1 MAEIDKQKEKI
12 AFLRSIFILLLGS
25 LFALIGFIVTK
36 YPLLNQIQLILA
48 DIGGFILLT
57 VIIFLLIKILKEIDK
72 LKDL

>member
-36 YPLLNQIQLILA
+36 YPVLNQIQLILA

>member
-12 AFLRSIFILLLGS
+12 AFLRSIFVLLLGS

-36 YPLLNQIQLILA
+36 YPVLNQIQLILA
-48 DIGGFILLT
+48 DIGGFILLI

>member
-12 AFLRSIFILLLGS
+12 AFLRSVFILLLGS

-36 YPLLNQIQLILA
+36 YPLLNEIQLILS
-48 DIGGFILLT
+48 DIAGIILLGI
-57 VIIFLLIKILKEIDK
+57 IIFLLIKILKEIDK